1 MDGVFAGKKRLFLPI
16 LCLLAGLFFV
26 GIAIAMNVA
35 EAADNSD
42 WIFILIFGLAYVVCG
57 VAVLLFNRGA
67 ALRVDEDHITARYH
81 WFGKLDCAIDDVAFV
96 LPQLNTLRIRMKN
109 GKQHVIMGI
118 RNSWEISAFLR
129 RQGFTL
135 ETETPDVLCLQLEQV
150 QKGRKKELWWVIG
163 LGILMFVNIFIAV
176 LLTGARDMADFTDSD
191 WIRFAIM
198 GIIEV
203 FTVMGFFWAAL
214 RCGKYLLPMEETK
227 HRLRGAVIASYPL
240 PSNQVTGVYIDENY
254 SGRIV
259 VCGYPNDESVYYYV
273 QQFVNP
279 IALETVYTSEVYK
292 NAGELPDDGFSPLI
306 DITSA
311 ILAQ

>member
-1 MDGVFAGKKRLFLPI
+1 MDGVFAGKKRLILPI

-42 WIFILIFGLAYVVCG
+42 WIFILLFGLAYAVGGVVI
-57 VAVLLFNRGA
+57 LLFNRGA
-67 ALRVDEDHITARYH
+67 VLRVDEDHIVARYH
-81 WFGKLDCAIDDVAFV
+81 WFGKLDCAIDDIAFV
-96 LPQLNTLRIRMKN
+96 LPQLNTLRIRLKN

-163 LGILMFVNIFIAV
+163 LGALMFVNIFIAV

-191 WIRFAIM
+191 WTRFAMM
-198 GIIEV
+198 GVIEAVTV
-203 FTVMGFFWAAL
+203 FGFFWAAL
-214 RCGKYLLPMEETK
+214 RCGKFLLPMEETR
-227 HRLRGAVIASYPL
+227 HRLRGAVIASHPL

-273 QQFVNP
+273 QQFVDP
-279 IALETVYTSEVYK
+279 LTLETVYTSEVYK
-292 NAGELPDDGFSPLI
+292 NAEELPDDGFSPLI